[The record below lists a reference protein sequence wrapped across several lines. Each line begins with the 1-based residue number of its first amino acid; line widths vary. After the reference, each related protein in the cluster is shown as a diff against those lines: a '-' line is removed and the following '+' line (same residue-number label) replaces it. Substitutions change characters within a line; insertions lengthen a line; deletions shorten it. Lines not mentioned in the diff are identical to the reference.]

1 MKTFSLKSF
10 QCLPLSTRKIQE
22 GKNFYIILY
31 RKQGLSQENADQ
43 SQKEGMIKSSASRAA
58 RNMRA
63 MASYQ
68 MRINKTAFNFA
79 ECGK

>member
-1 MKTFSLKSF
+1 MLQK
-10 QCLPLSTRKIQE
+10 E

-43 SQKEGMIKSSASRAA
+43 SQKEGMIKSSASRAT

-68 MRINKTAFNFA
+68 MGINKTAFNFA
-79 ECGK
+79 ECVK